1 MRVHRPSGW
10 SCQPYEV
17 RGTRIALLFLMLLT
31 LFFLGQAQQVKQ
43 PSKPAKNTNRQSLV
57 ARGKYIVEGVAM
69 SGQCHSPRDSAG
81 VPERS
86 RWLQGAPVW
95 LVSAQPMA
103 EWPLQAPRIAGTPPG
118 NDAALV
124 TLLTTGIW
132 RDGKPLR
139 PPMPQFHMTRE
150 DAASVVAY
158 LKSLGAG
165 PQ

>member
-1 MRVHRPSGW
+1 M
-10 SCQPYEV
+10 C
-17 RGTRIALLFLMLLT
+17 
-31 LFFLGQAQQVKQ
+31 
-43 PSKPAKNTNRQSLV
+43 
-57 ARGKYIVEGVAM
+57 
-69 SGQCHSPRDSAG
+69 GQCHSPRDSAG
-81 VPERS
+81 VPDRS

-165 PQ
+165 ATVVPIRGQDFVSNDVQRRKIALLAAGIKRPQTICALQRMRGNHKIP